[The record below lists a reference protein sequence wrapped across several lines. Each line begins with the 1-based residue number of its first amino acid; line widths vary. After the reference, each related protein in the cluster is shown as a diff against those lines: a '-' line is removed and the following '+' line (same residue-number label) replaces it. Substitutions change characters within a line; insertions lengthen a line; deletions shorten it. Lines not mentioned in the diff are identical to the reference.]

1 VGLFVEDVPAAIGQL
16 RRQRGAVITLIA
28 VLAVT
33 SAVCA
38 AAFDLTAAYLWRPLP
53 YPAAERLVA
62 VEFPRPGG
70 PGPRE
75 LQQIDWAGLGD
86 FAELV
91 IASDVDSFTVT
102 GAGAAFSS
110 DGRWM
115 SADTFAAFGVIP
127 AAGRLFTAAEATGQ
141 AAVAVISHRLWHERF
156 QGSVSAI
163 GQAITVRATLRQGE
177 AETVTI
183 VGVLP
188 PRFWLLEDTDLVF
201 PLEESGPPLMLRL
214 RPGVTTTEATARIS
228 AIVREQVPTV
238 TDQWSPRVSFA
249 HEAHVA
255 RIRPMLTA
263 TCWSVLLL
271 ALVAVAN
278 LAFLQ
283 MARGVGRQREF
294 AVRHALGAT
303 RSRLVRFVLAEALVI
318 GGVAGA
324 LGTLILS
331 ASFRAALPAIE
342 RYLGRVVPSG
352 AESNLGASPVV
363 MLALVAAALAVSV
376 LLAALLLAA
385 ATTPALQAAL
395 AGHASSTDTPAR
407 LLIRQLIVGT
417 QIGVAFCLLVAA
429 VLMVRTA
436 WHLGRIDLGFNPTNV
451 LSANVTLHESAYRS
465 LALRQSL
472 FKRLLEEIE
481 HLPGVSQV
489 GLTGWIP
496 FRVGPAFAIEPDD
509 KRFSA
514 TKASIQGVTPGYFPA
529 LEMPLRAGRFISADD
544 GPDRERVAVVSE
556 ALAKAVWQ
564 AEPAIGQT
572 FRLRFSAVP
581 TGRPGFGPYRVIGVV
596 GDNLRSLIEPTPPQ
610 VYLAFAQ
617 EPLAMNAFLQIRTVH
632 APLEM
637 APAMSRVLSGLDP
650 NVPLA
655 AVNSLEALVGAE
667 GVRPRFLARVLAGFA
682 GLALVVSIVGLY
694 AVSAWIAGQRQREA
708 ALRVALG
715 ADQRAV
721 ALLLARRGL
730 LAVVGGLGAG
740 WLAARPLT
748 LLMAAE
754 FHGVSAGDVGSRLTV
769 ATALAIVSTIALWGP
784 AWRASTRDLSGL
796 LRTE

>member
-1 VGLFVEDVPAAIGQL
+1 MKAFAEDLAAAIGQL
-16 RRQRGAVITLIA
+16 RYQCGAGITLIG
-28 VLAVT
+28 VLAIT

-75 LQQIDWAGLGD
+75 LQQIDWAGLRD

-141 AAVAVISHRLWHERF
+141 AAIAVISHRLWHERF

-188 PRFWLLEDTDLVF
+188 PRFWLLEDTGLVL
-201 PLEESGPPLMLRL
+201 PLEESGTPLMLRL
-214 RPGVTTTEATARIS
+214 RPGVTTTQAMTRIN

-294 AVRHALGAT
+294 AVRLALGAT

-331 ASFRAALPAIE
+331 TSSRAALPAIE

-352 AESNLGASPVV
+352 AESSLGSPVV
-363 MLALVAAALAVSV
+363 MLTLVAAALAVSV

-481 HLPGVSQV
+481 HLPGVTQA

-529 LEMPLRAGRFISADD
+529 LEIPLRDGRFISADD

-617 EPLAMNAFLQIRTVH
+617 EPLAMNAFLQVRTVR

-637 APAMSRVLSGLDP
+637 APAVSKVLSGLDP

-667 GVRPRFLARVLAGFA
+667 GVRPRFLARLLAGFA

-730 LAVVGGLGAG
+730 VAVVGGLVAG

-769 ATALAIVSTIALWGP
+769 AIALVIVSTIALWGP
-784 AWRASTRDLSGL
+784 AWRASTRELSGL

>member
-1 VGLFVEDVPAAIGQL
+1 MKAFAEDLAAAIGQL
-16 RRQRGAVITLIA
+16 RYQRGAGITLIG
-28 VLAVT
+28 VLAIT

-75 LQQIDWAGLGD
+75 LQQIDWAGLRD

-127 AAGRLFTAAEATGQ
+127 AAGRLFTAAEATGR

-163 GQAITVRATLRQGE
+163 GQTITVRATLRQGE

-188 PRFWLLEDTDLVF
+188 PRFWLLEDTGLVL
-201 PLEESGPPLMLRL
+201 PLEESGTPLMLRL
-214 RPGVTTTEATARIS
+214 RPGVTTTQAMTRIN
-228 AIVREQVPTV
+228 AIVREQVSTV

-294 AVRHALGAT
+294 AVRLALGAT

-318 GGVAGA
+318 GGVSGA

-331 ASFRAALPAIE
+331 TSFRAALPAIE

-352 AESNLGASPVV
+352 AESSLGSPVV

-407 LLIRQLIVGT
+407 LLMRQLIVGT

-481 HLPGVSQV
+481 HLPGVTQA

-514 TKASIQGVTPGYFPA
+514 TKASIQGVTPGYFSA
-529 LEMPLRAGRFISADD
+529 LEIPLRDGRFISPDD

-572 FRLRFSAVP
+572 FRLRFSVVP

-617 EPLAMNAFLQIRTVH
+617 EPLAMNAFLQVRTVR

-637 APAMSRVLSGLDP
+637 APAVSKVLSGLDP

-667 GVRPRFLARVLAGFA
+667 GVRPRFIARLLAGFA

-694 AVSAWIAGQRQREA
+694 GVSAWIAGQRQREA

-730 LAVVGGLGAG
+730 VAVMGGLGAG

-754 FHGVSAGDVGSRLTV
+754 FHSVSAGDVGSRLTV
-769 ATALAIVSTIALWGP
+769 AIALVIVSTIALWGP
-784 AWRASTRDLSGL
+784 AWRASTRELSGL